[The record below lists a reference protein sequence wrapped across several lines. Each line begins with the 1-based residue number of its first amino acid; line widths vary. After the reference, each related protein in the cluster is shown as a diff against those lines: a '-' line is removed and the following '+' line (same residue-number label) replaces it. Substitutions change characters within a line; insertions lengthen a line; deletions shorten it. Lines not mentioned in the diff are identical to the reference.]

1 MNKDWY
7 MILIMKPLSRHSF
20 FETGS
25 VVWGVRS
32 HNKFEAIREVINRS
46 LVFRRIEGLDLEMFA
61 ERVIEREQLQSTGL
75 GHGVAVAHGRVTQVL
90 EPQIALGVS
99 PEGIDFDAVDDEPVQ
114 LLFIIANHPDNK
126 MDYLQILSC
135 LVSLVRNDVFRHELL
150 SCMST
155 AELEITMCSAFQ
167 NLLWKSEAQRA

>member
-1 MNKDWY
+1 
-7 MILIMKPLSRHSF
+7 MKPLSHYSF
-20 FETGS
+20 FDTGS

-32 HNKFEAIREVINRS
+32 SDKFDAIREVISRS
-46 LVFRRIEGLDLEMFA
+46 LVFRRIYGLDLDAFA
-61 ERVIEREQLQSTGL
+61 EAVIERERLQSTGL
-75 GHGVAVAHGRVTQVL
+75 GHGVAVAHGRTTEVL

-135 LVSLVRNDVFRHELL
+135 LVSLVRNDVFRQELL
-150 SCMST
+150 SCMT
-155 AELEITMCSAFQ
+155 TEELENKMCSAFQ
-167 NLLWKSEAQRA
+167 NLMRKSEAARA